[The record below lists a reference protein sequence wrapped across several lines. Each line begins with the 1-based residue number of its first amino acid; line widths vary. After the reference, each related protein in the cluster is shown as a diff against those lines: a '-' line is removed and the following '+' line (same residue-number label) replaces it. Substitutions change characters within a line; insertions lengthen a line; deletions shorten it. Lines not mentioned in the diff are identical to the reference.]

1 MQDRTNS
8 LLLTNELSWASFLKA
23 TCKLEAAVGKWKELI
38 YLCIKPMV
46 VTKIQTL
53 YMQRSFLW
61 FKAQ

>member
-1 MQDRTNS
+1 MNFLG
-8 LLLTNELSWASFLKA
+8 LLSLKA